1 MGNSVSVAV
10 PVLCTAISAL
20 ELAIHL
26 DPQLTA
32 ASTAAAAAQQ
42 APPPLRS
49 AIWAFLPLPAAG
61 ALFASV
67 ALVYLHFYRAAA
79 ATAAGHRLL
88 PELVVFMLC
97 ASVGFL
103 HFFLFVQET
112 PDGVVAYVHGAAR
125 ELGLAALR
133 VLPPVATASFFL
145 GMLLIIVGHIRA
157 GGEGGGGAV
166 AVARHGP
173 IEAPVVGLLV
183 TIASAVA
190 VALVLLMG
198 MAVLFR

>member
-10 PVLCTAISAL
+10 PVLCVAISAL
-20 ELAIHL
+20 ELAILL
-26 DPQLTA
+26 DPQRTP
-32 ASTAAAAAQQ
+32 SGTQQ
-42 APPPLRS
+42 APPPLRG
-49 AIWAFLPLPAAG
+49 AIWAFLPLPAVG

-79 ATAAGHRLL
+79 ATAAGHRRL

-97 ASVGFL
+97 ASVAFL
-103 HFFLFVQET
+103 HFFLFVQEA
-112 PDGVVAYVHGAAR
+112 PAPGGVDYGHEAAR

-133 VLPPVATASFFL
+133 ALPAAATASFFL
-145 GMLLIIVGHIRA
+145 GMMLIIVGHIRA

-166 AVARHGP
+166 AVAGHGP
-173 IEAPVVGLLV
+173 IEAPVVGILV
-183 TIASAVA
+183 KVASAMA
-190 VALVLLMG
+190 AALVLLMG